1 MIKDEENYYYICPE
15 NKVLPVQQVYPGKYN
30 DKIIYYTHECSKC
43 PSKNICLTNKIT
55 GKVLTDYTSQAKELL
70 AYKFETPHG
79 QKQYKKRMPMV
90 EPRFA
95 YNKYTLKYRQYHIL
109 GLENAKMQQTPMA
122 TAQNI
127 VKIHNLELKEQT
139 KNKILIDLT

>member
-1 MIKDEENYYYICPE
+1 MC
-15 NKVLPVQQVYPGKYN
+15 
-30 DKIIYYTHECSKC
+30 KC
-43 PSKNICLTNKIT
+43 TSKNICLTNKIT

-90 EPRFA
+90 EPRFE

-109 GLENAKMQQTPMA
+109 GLENAKMQQTHIA

>member
-1 MIKDEENYYYICPE
+1 MC
-15 NKVLPVQQVYPGKYN
+15 
-30 DKIIYYTHECSKC
+30 KC
-43 PSKNICLTNKIT
+43 TSKNICLTNKMT